1 MVSIPQSVQ
10 VSENN
15 KRMIV
20 SVAFA
25 TDANYI
31 AATMVAV
38 KSLILHAS
46 ENYDYC
52 IYILSEQLLKTG
64 LQRRFVSAVNC
75 PSNISITFISTGDRI
90 DKLKLSQHGP
100 AKKVTQATYLRFLLA
115 DLLQET
121 QKVLYIDVDTVI
133 LDDVAKIFLI
143 DIDGCYVGGVRD
155 ISQCFDTESRCRELG
170 IPSLNQY
177 VNAGVLM
184 LDLDQ
189 LRRGEHLS
197 EKMLA
202 LAAERC
208 FPYNDQ
214 DIINIVC
221 YGRIYQLPLRCNV
234 IVDYL
239 ENTDKIPSAMGM
251 NYLQETSNPIILHYA
266 GRAKP
271 WYHPKNRYSVLW
283 WNVASSFKGIH
294 KLVFRWHMSRL
305 LKKP

>member
-1 MVSIPQSVQ
+1 MVSRSQSIR

-15 KRMIV
+15 HGGIV
-20 SVAFA
+20 YIAFA
-25 TDANYI
+25 TDANYL
-31 AATMVAV
+31 AATLIAV
-38 KSLILHAS
+38 KSLIMHAS
-46 ENYDYC
+46 EICDYS
-52 IYILSEQLLKTG
+52 IYILTEHELKPG
-64 LQRRFVSAVNC
+64 LRRRFISAINS

-90 DKLKLSQHGP
+90 DKLKLSRNGP

-115 DLLQET
+115 DLLQEA

-133 LDDVAKIFLI
+133 LDDVAKIFLT
-143 DIDGCYVGGVRD
+143 DIDGCYIGGVLD
-155 ISQCFDTESRCRELG
+155 ISQCSDTEARCQELG

-177 VNAGVLM
+177 VNAGVLLM
-184 LDLDQ
+184 NLDQ
-189 LRRGEHLS
+189 LRKDNLS

-221 YGRIYQLPLRCNV
+221 YGRIYQLPFRCNV
-234 IVDYL
+234 IADYL
-239 ENTDKIPSAMGM
+239 ENTDKIPSAMRM
-251 NYLQETSNPIILHYA
+251 DYIRETSDPIILHYA

-283 WNVASSFKGIH
+283 WKVASSFKSIH
-294 KLVFRWHMSRL
+294 KLYFRWHMNRL
-305 LKKP
+305 LKKA